1 MIDSG
6 LGRIRT
12 GDLGYT
18 KTTLY
23 PLSYQPF
30 EGRDRAN
37 DLGLRF
43 SAYGVELGP
52 QVHCSRRIRQPLA
65 VARVALQGSRE
76 TAEKGLDCPK
86 ASGRR
91 AQVQASESDTS
102 RCA

>member
-1 MIDSG
+1 
-6 LGRIRT
+6 
-12 GDLGYT
+12 
-18 KTTLY
+18 
-23 PLSYQPF
+23 
-30 EGRDRAN
+30 
-37 DLGLRF
+37 
-43 SAYGVELGP
+43 
-52 QVHCSRRIRQPLA
+52 VHCSRRIRQPLA